1 MLIKVLFPAPNSL
14 PQGDAER
21 AFYPPKLSAAFLC
34 AVMCLFLDTG
44 SIVLNGVRI
53 TSKRTVE
60 S

>member
-1 MLIKVLFPAPNSL
+1 MLIKCLFPASHSF
-14 PQGDAER
+14 PQGDAEGT
-21 AFYPPKLSAAFLC
+21 FYPPKLSEAILC

-44 SIVLNGVRI
+44 SIVLNGVKV